1 VKNELVAY
9 IASPVSLIA
18 KLSVNMHRSILILEN
33 ESQLIAPPS

>member
-18 KLSVNMHRSILILEN
+18 KLSVNMH
-33 ESQLIAPPS
+33 